1 MLYICIPVHNE
12 APTIGLLLWRLRKVL
27 QEFPREYEVL
37 VYDDASTDATLE
49 TLQPYAEVLP
59 LSVVKG
65 TEHVGYERALDALF
79 REAATRTR
87 YPRRDA
93 VITMQGDFT
102 DQPDDLPELI
112 KRFEGGADVV
122 VAERPLPPA
131 TAPSEIRW
139 LRRLA
144 PWVSRP
150 FVRVDGVSDP
160 FGTLRLY
167 RVSVVRDLVKSAGGQ
182 PVVRGAGWGAN
193 LDLLVRAAA
202 DARRV
207 ETVAATPRYD
217 LRQRET
223 RIKPWSDAMQLL
235 KLSRSARRAVPARAS

>member
-12 APTIGLLLWRLRKVL
+12 APTVGLVLWRLRKVL
-27 QEFPREYEVL
+27 QDFSREYEVL
-37 VYDDASTDATLE
+37 VFDDASTDSTAE
-49 TLQPYAEVLP
+49 TLKPYGDVLP
-59 LSVVKG
+59 LTVLGG
-65 TEHVGYERALDALF
+65 TQRVGYDRALDALL

-93 VITMQGDFT
+93 VVTMQGDFT
-102 DQPDDLPELI
+102 DQPDDIPELV

-122 VAERPLPPA
+122 VAERAVPPA

-150 FVRVDGVSDP
+150 FVKVDGVNDP

-167 RVSVVRDLVKSAGGQ
+167 RVSVIRELIKAAGEQ
-182 PVVRGAGWGAN
+182 SVVSGAGWGAN
-193 LDLLVRAAA
+193 LDLLVRAASE
-202 DARRV
+202 RRV
-207 ETVAATPRYD
+207 ETIPSMPRYD
-217 LRQRET
+217 LRLRT
-223 RIKPWSDAMQLL
+223 SRIKPWADAMQLL
-235 KLSRSARRAVPARAS
+235 KVSRTARHRTPARES

>member
-37 VYDDASTDATLE
+37 VHDDASTDATAE
-49 TLQPYAEVLP
+49 TLQPYGEVLP
-59 LSVVKG
+59 LTVVRG
-65 TEHVGYERALDALF
+65 AERIGYERALDALL

-122 VAERPLPPA
+122 VAERPQPPA

-150 FVRVDGVSDP
+150 FVRVDGVTDP

-167 RVSVVRDLVKSAGGQ
+167 RVSVIRELIKNAGSA
-182 PVVRGAGWGAN
+182 PVVRGTGWGAN

-207 ETVAATPRYD
+207 ETVPATPRYD

-223 RIKPWSDAMQLL
+223 RIKPWTDAVQLL
-235 KLSRSARRAVPARAS
+235 KLSRSARRDAPARVS